1 MPRFQLMDD
10 IQLQDLID
18 SADSKNTKYAV
29 KYGIK
34 IFEEFLRNVNTDLG
48 DVNRLPNADL
58 DKILQKFYAG
68 CRQKNGDYYS
78 KKSMLTIRFGLQRHF
93 LNYCSCKRV
102 WYSLFYWSTACWI
115 SYCTQVIV
123 GVNIHDFKEMET

>member
-18 SADSKNTKYAV
+18 SADSKNTKYTV

-48 DVNRLPNADL
+48 DVNRLIEWKLAGFQPENQFEECKKYKGL
-58 DKILQKFYAG
+58 KLKF
-68 CRQKNGDYYS
+68 D
-78 KKSMLTIRFGLQRHF
+78 
-93 LNYCSCKRV
+93 
-102 WYSLFYWSTACWI
+102 
-115 SYCTQVIV
+115 
-123 GVNIHDFKEMET
+123 

>member
-1 MPRFQLMDD
+1 MEDTAMPRFQLMDD

-18 SADSKNTKYAV
+18 SADSKNTKYTV

-58 DKILQKFYAG
+58 DKIYNK
-68 CRQKNGDYYS
+68 
-78 KKSMLTIRFGLQRHF
+78 
-93 LNYCSCKRV
+93 
-102 WYSLFYWSTACWI
+102 
-115 SYCTQVIV
+115 
-123 GVNIHDFKEMET
+123 

>member
-1 MPRFQLMDD
+1 MEDTAMPRFQLMDD

-58 DKILQKFYAG
+58 DKILQKPKWVSQHFPFFRYI
-68 CRQKNGDYYS
+68 KYI
-78 KKSMLTIRFGLQRHF
+78 LTAFNIRG
-93 LNYCSCKRV
+93 
-102 WYSLFYWSTACWI
+102 
-115 SYCTQVIV
+115 IV
-123 GVNIHDFKEMET
+123 VSIGSRETHNLL

>member
-18 SADSKNTKYAV
+18 SAD
-29 KYGIK
+29 I
-34 IFEEFLRNVNTDLG
+34 
-48 DVNRLPNADL
+48 
-58 DKILQKFYAG
+58 ILY
-68 CRQKNGDYYS
+68 
-78 KKSMLTIRFGLQRHF
+78 KS
-93 LNYCSCKRV
+93 YCSCKRV

>member
-29 KYGIK
+29 ISSCTKVTV
-34 IFEEFLRNVNTDLG
+34 RV
-48 DVNRLPNADL
+48 
-58 DKILQKFYAG
+58 Q
-68 CRQKNGDYYS
+68 
-78 KKSMLTIRFGLQRHF
+78 
-93 LNYCSCKRV
+93 CKRV

>member
-58 DKILQKFYAG
+58 Y
-68 CRQKNGDYYS
+68 
-78 KKSMLTIRFGLQRHF
+78 KS
-93 LNYCSCKRV
+93 YCSCKRV